1 VTQESQL
8 VAGDIARLELELAEA
23 EKRLPGD
30 FRADYDRVIR
40 AKGADG
46 MARMEG
52 GSCEGC
58 GQHVTLNQQNNLILS
73 KPVFCTACGR
83 LLYRGEK

>member
-1 VTQESQL
+1 
-8 VAGDIARLELELAEA
+8 
-23 EKRLPGD
+23 
-30 FRADYDRVIR
+30 VIR

-46 MARMEG
+46 MARLEG

-58 GQHVTLNQQNNLILS
+58 GQSVTLNQQNNLMMS

-83 LLYRGEK
+83 LLYRAP